1 MESGPR
7 GAAPVAAP
15 DLIEPVIGYRQ
26 WRMRDGAL
34 WSPYAEMRWARGMN
48 TASCAAPGPLHADPA
63 PASGCTCGLY
73 AWYRPCPWLASA
85 GAPDLVAG
93 AVALWGAIELHASG
107 MRAQH
112 AMVVALALPMTRA
125 VKRRHVIEVARALE
139 VPAVAARRLAAAARA
154 CGRTPDDAL
163 VPRRSAVPT

>member
-1 MESGPR
+1 MEPGPR

-34 WSPYAEMRWARGMN
+34 WSPYAETRWARGLN
-48 TASCAAPGPLHADPA
+48 TARCAAPGPPHPEPS
-63 PASGCTCGLY
+63 PASDCTCGLY

-112 AMVVALALPMTRA
+112 AMVVALALPMTHA
-125 VKRRHVIEVARALE
+125 AKRRRVIEVALAIE
-139 VPAVAARRLAAAARA
+139 VPAVAAGRLAAAARA
-154 CGRTPDDAL
+154 CGRSIDGAL
-163 VPRRSAVPT
+163 VPRRSAVRT